1 MLIGVDAGTSVVKAV
16 AFSEQGEVLG
26 IEAESNRVLSPAPG
40 LFEQDQAELISK
52 VGQVVS
58 RLTSRLPHRVEV
70 IGITAQ
76 GDGLWLLDRNGDP
89 LGHAI
94 LWLDSR
100 AIPVVERW
108 LEEGVVEAVAR
119 RHGNVLFPG
128 ASASILAYLDRHE
141 PERLAAAG
149 AALYCKDVLVHAL
162 TGAVATDP
170 SDASLPFLDV
180 RSRRYD
186 EDIVRLCGLSA
197 WRHLLPPV
205 DPLPGPLRALNR
217 KGAAL
222 LGLPQGTP
230 VHAGPFDL
238 PACAL
243 GLGLRRDVGEALV
256 ILGTTLACE
265 VVVDSPPSPT
275 CLGGMTLCFVDPDR
289 WLRAMPAMVGTACLD
304 WLTRLL
310 GLRPQDLDSHLDASP
325 IGARGVMVLPHLS
338 PGGERAP
345 VLDMR
350 ARGVLAGLH
359 LHVERADLV
368 RALCEGIACTA
379 RHCLESAG
387 WSGGPIYLCGGGARS
402 QRLCQLLADVLGHPV
417 LVPRVQEAG
426 ARGAAIA
433 AGIALGGI
441 SFDEWRVSIDV
452 VEPNEDCRQHYLQL
466 YEQHLR
472 LEETCRELSKM
483 WSSTAID

>member
-1 MLIGVDAGTSVVKAV
+1 MLIGVDAGTSVIKAV
-16 AFSEQGEVLG
+16 AFSARGEVLG
-26 IEAESNRVLSPAPG
+26 VEAEPNQVLSPAPG

-58 RLTSRLPHRVEV
+58 RLTSRLPHGVEA
-70 IGITAQ
+70 IGITGQ
-76 GDGLWLLDRNGDP
+76 GDGLWLLGRDGAP
-89 LGHAI
+89 LGPAI

-100 AIPVVERW
+100 ATLVVERW

-128 ASASILAYLDRHE
+128 ASASILAYLDQHE

-149 AALYCKDVLVHAL
+149 AALYCKDVLVYAL

-197 WRHLLPPV
+197 WRHLLPSV
-205 DPLPGPLRALNR
+205 DPLPGPLRGLHRA
-217 KGAAL
+217 GAAL

-243 GLGLRRDVGEALV
+243 GLGLRREAGEALV

-265 VVVDSPPSPT
+265 VVVDAPPDPK

-304 WLTRLL
+304 WLTRVL

-325 IGARGVMVLPHLS
+325 IGARGVRVLPHLS

-350 ARGVLAGLH
+350 ARGVFAGLH

-426 ARGAAIA
+426 ARGAAMA

-441 SFDEWRVSIDV
+441 RVDEWRLPADL
-452 VEPNEDCRQHYLQL
+452 VEPREGPSQRYQQLYEHYLQL
-466 YEQHLR
+466 EDS
-472 LEETCRELSKM
+472 CRALSQG
-483 WSSTAID
+483 